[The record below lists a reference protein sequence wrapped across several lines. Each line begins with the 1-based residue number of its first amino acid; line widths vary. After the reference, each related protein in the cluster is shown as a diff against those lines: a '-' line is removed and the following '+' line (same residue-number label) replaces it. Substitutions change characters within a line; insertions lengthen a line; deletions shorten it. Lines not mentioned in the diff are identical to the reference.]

1 MFKKYNVSLMNE
13 KWEMIIQTLKVKHIP
28 RNSEFIY
35 LDNQEQYYK
44 VINVIHNMTNK
55 HEIFIIVEIFDK
67 KSWFL
72 IKNYIYLHCYI
83 YLVIEG

>member
-67 KSWFL
+67 KS
-72 IKNYIYLHCYI
+72 
-83 YLVIEG
+83 

>member
-28 RNSEFIY
+28 RNSELIY

-67 KSWFL
+67 K
-72 IKNYIYLHCYI
+72 N
-83 YLVIEG
+83 

>member
-13 KWEMIIQTLKVKHIP
+13 KWEMIIQNLKVKHIP
-28 RNSEFIY
+28 RTSEFIY

-44 VINVIHNMTNK
+44 VINVIHNMTSK

-67 KSWFL
+67 KS
-72 IKNYIYLHCYI
+72 
-83 YLVIEG
+83 

>member
-1 MFKKYNVSLMNE
+1 MFKKYNISLMNE
-13 KWEMIIQTLKVKHIP
+13 KWEMIIQNLKVKHIP
-28 RNSEFIY
+28 RTSEFIY

-67 KSWFL
+67 KS
-72 IKNYIYLHCYI
+72 
-83 YLVIEG
+83 